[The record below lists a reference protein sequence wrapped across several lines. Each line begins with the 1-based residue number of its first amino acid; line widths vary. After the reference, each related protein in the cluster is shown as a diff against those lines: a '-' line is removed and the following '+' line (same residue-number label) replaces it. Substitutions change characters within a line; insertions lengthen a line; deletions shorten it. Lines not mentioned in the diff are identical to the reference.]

1 VLRLHKHNKE
11 TYERLTQLFAS
22 NERVAVVQPTG
33 TGKSFIILKLISD
46 NVDKRFLILSPSVY
60 IFKQIETHAEESK
73 LKLNNVKFL
82 TYMKLANMSE
92 EEIKALECDYIV
104 LDEFHRCGAA
114 EWGRGIDSL
123 LNLKSSAKVLGTS
136 ATPIRYL
143 DSSRNMAEEL
153 FNSVY
158 AVNMS
163 LHEAIKRKILPLPI
177 YVTSWYSFRGK
188 LEQFELRAE
197 RSQNP
202 RLKEAMREKIRKAK
216 RRVAKLDCGL
226 DKVFEKHIPNKSGKY
241 IVFCPNIEE
250 LNKIYSECDKWFARI
265 TDDIHKYSVYSHYAN
280 SEDEFKN
287 FAEDDSESL
296 KLLFCVDMLN
306 EGVHIDDVSGVIML
320 RATQSANVFYQQLG
334 RALACSE
341 KALHPVIFDIV
352 NNFETGDT
360 AQEYY
365 SIMEISRDGIGED
378 DDIEFELYD
387 YVRDIR
393 QILEE
398 LSETF
403 ENSWDIVYEA
413 LVEFK
418 QKYNRFPLGTE
429 DYDGLKLGQWCKNQ
443 RALYR
448 QGNLSEEQIKKL
460 EDIDFPWDLNEL
472 SWFSAYEEVKK
483 IAERLGKFPAKKD
496 MPPELASWVQ
506 AQRSK
511 FRSGILEEER
521 AQLLLALG
529 CKMKINETAKWED
542 RFEQLNEFIA
552 QNGRFPENADTFNN
566 SSVKT
571 LLTWVNSQRKAH
583 LNGKLSEEKTKKLED
598 IGFVWNLNDVQWNNN
613 FEILKEF
620 VEVNGRLPKRGDVYK
635 NVNVDTWL
643 KSQVKKANPD
653 SRLNLTDEQR
663 EKLENLGVELSTS
676 RFTQTWMKSYELYI
690 EYKDIYHEE
699 PKRQSYYK
707 GRNIGAW
714 IKNQKFYLKA
724 GTLSPDRVKLLAEI
738 GITE

>member
-1 VLRLHKHNKE
+1 MLRLHKHNKE
-11 TYERLTQLFAS
+11 TYERLTRLFAF
-22 NERVAVVQPTG
+22 NDRVAVVQPTG
-33 TGKSFIILKLISD
+33 TGKSFIILKLIAD
-46 NVDKRFLILSPSVY
+46 NADKRFLVLSPSVY
-60 IFKQIETHAEESK
+60 IFKQIETHADESR
-73 LKLNNVKFL
+73 LKLNNVEFL
-82 TYMKLANMSE
+82 TYMKLANMNE
-92 EEIKALECDYIV
+92 EEIKALRCDYIV

-114 EWGRGIDSL
+114 EWGRGIDTL
-123 LNLKSSAKVLGTS
+123 LNIKAEAKVLGTS

-163 LHEAIKRKILPLPI
+163 LHEAIRRKILPLPI

-188 LEQFELRAE
+188 LEQFEIRAE

-241 IVFCPNIEE
+241 IVFCSNIEE
-250 LNKIYSECDKWFARI
+250 LVKIYGECDKWFERI
-265 TDDIHKYSVYSHYAN
+265 TDDIHKYSVYSHNAN
-280 SEDEFKN
+280 SEDEFKK
-287 FAEDDSESL
+287 FSEDDSDAL

-365 SIMEISRDGIGED
+365 AIMEISRDGMGDD

-418 QKYNRFPLGTE
+418 EKYNRFPLGTE

-448 QGNLSEEQIKKL
+448 QGSLSEEQIKKL
-460 EDIDFPWDLNEL
+460 EDINFPWDLNEL

-483 IAERLGKFPAKKD
+483 IAERLGKFPSKKD

-506 AQRSK
+506 SQRSK

-521 AQLLLALG
+521 AQLLISLG
-529 CKMKINETAKWED
+529 CKMKINDTAKWED
-542 RFEQLNEFIA
+542 RLGQLKDFVA
-552 QNGRFPENADTFNN
+552 QNGRFPENADSFNN
-566 SSVKT
+566 SELKI
-571 LLTWVNSQRKAH
+571 LLTWINSQRKSYFK
-583 LNGKLSEEKTKKLED
+583 GTLSEDKKKMLED
-598 IGFVWNLNDVQWNNN
+598 IGFSWDPNLDRWDENYAV
-613 FEILKEF
+613 LKEY
-620 VEVNGRLPKRGDVYK
+620 VEVYGELPKQRDKYK
-635 NVNVDTWL
+635 GVSIGTWLSCQKKKIDAKIKGHLTEEQKQKLLVLGVNLSVSKYMETWL
-643 KSQVKKANPD
+643 KSYA
-653 SRLNLTDEQR
+653 
-663 EKLENLGVELSTS
+663 
-676 RFTQTWMKSYELYI
+676 LYI
-690 EYKDIYHEE
+690 EYKELYNEE
-699 PKRQSYYK
+699 PRQKVRYK
-707 GRNIGAW
+707 GRDLGTW
-714 IKNQKFYLKA
+714 MWNQRSYLKD
-724 GTLSPDRVKLLAEI
+724 GTLPPERVKLLADI
-738 GITE
+738 GIKN

>member
-1 VLRLHKHNKE
+1 MLRLHKHNKE

-22 NERVAVVQPTG
+22 NDRVAVVQPTG

-46 NVDKRFLILSPSVY
+46 NTDKRFLILSPSVY
-60 IFKQIETHAEESK
+60 IFKQIETHADESK
-73 LKLNNVKFL
+73 LKLNNVEFL
-82 TYMKLANMSE
+82 TYTKLAMYSE
-92 EEIKALECDYIV
+92 EDISALNCDYII
-104 LDEFHRCGAA
+104 LDEFHRCGAV
-114 EWGRGIDSL
+114 EWGRGINTL
-123 LNLKSSAKVLGTS
+123 LNIKVNAKVLGTS

-143 DSSRNMAEEL
+143 DSLRNMAEEL

-188 LEQFELRAE
+188 LEQFEIRAE

-250 LNKIYSECDKWFARI
+250 LVKIYGECNKWFERI
-265 TDDIHKYSVYSHYAN
+265 TDDIHKYSVYSHNAN
-280 SEDEFKN
+280 SEDEFKK
-287 FAEDDSESL
+287 FSEDDSEAL

-365 SIMEISRDGIGED
+365 AIMEISREGMGED

-542 RFEQLNEFIA
+542 RFEQLKEFIA

-571 LLTWVNSQRKAH
+571 LLTWVNSQRKSH
-583 LNGKLSEEKTKKLED
+583 LNGKLSEEKIKKLED
-598 IGFVWNLNDVQWNNN
+598 IGFVWNLNDVQWNKN
-613 FEILKEF
+613 FEVLKEF
-620 VEVNGRLPKRGDVYK
+620 VEVNGRLPKKGDVYK
-635 NVNVDTWL
+635 GVNINMWL
-643 KSQVKKANPD
+643 NSQIQKTKPNH
-653 SRLNLTDEQR
+653 RLKLSDEQK
-663 EKLENLGVELSTS
+663 EKLLALGVNFSDTK
-676 RFTQTWMKSYELYI
+676 FTQKWMSAYTLYI
-690 EYKDIYHEE
+690 EYKSLYNQE
-699 PKRQSYYK
+699 PKQKVRYK
-707 GRNIGAW
+707 GKDLGTW
-714 IKNQKFYLKA
+714 IWNQKNYLRD
-724 GTLSPDRVKLLAEI
+724 GTLPPERVKLLADI
-738 GITE
+738 GVTK